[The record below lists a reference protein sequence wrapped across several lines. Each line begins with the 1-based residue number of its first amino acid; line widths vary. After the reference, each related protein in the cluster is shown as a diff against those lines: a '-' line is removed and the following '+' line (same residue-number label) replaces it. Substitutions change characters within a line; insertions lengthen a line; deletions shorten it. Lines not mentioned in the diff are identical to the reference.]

1 MNNVSIIL
9 DIILVVVL
17 ILCVIEG
24 YKKGF
29 LKSLIGLIGKIASII
44 VATYLSLP
52 I

>member
-29 LKSLIGLIGKIASII
+29 LSKPFFAIFLKSKGAGLR
-44 VATYLSLP
+44 
-52 I
+52 